1 MAATFESFKHR
12 WPLPLALAPGGGSV
26 VPVSGRFTWS
36 LRLLCC
42 AALGVTGYLA
52 VTAMLAGEVAGCG
65 GGAVWDC
72 DLALH
77 SRWSKVLTLPVSYPA
92 FGLYAVMLTALS
104 VCTPSAP
111 RSRLRLAWGVVTAGA
126 LLSGLAAF
134 WFIGLQ
140 IFAVGH
146 LCIYCIAA
154 HLCGLALCLAV
165 LWKRPL
171 GARTT
176 RRLAGLGMMGVALLI
191 AAQVFAAP
199 PQTFKVEHY
208 PSDVAT
214 NDSTAPP
221 ASDSGSKH
229 QEKKRTV
236 EVFEPPAGVPDD
248 AAEK

>member
-12 WPLPLALAPGGGSV
+12 WPLPLQLAPAGGGV
-26 VPVSGRFTWS
+26 APLSGRFTWS

-52 VTAMLAGEVAGCG
+52 VTAMRAGDVAGCG

-72 DLALH
+72 GVALH

-92 FGLYAVMLTALS
+92 FGLYAAMLTALS
-104 VCTPSAP
+104 VYTPSAP
-111 RSRLRLAWGVVTAGA
+111 RSRVQLAWGIVTAGA
-126 LLSGLAAF
+126 ILAGLAAV

-140 IFAVGH
+140 VFAVGH
-146 LCIYCIAA
+146 LCVYCIAA

-165 LWKRPL
+165 LWKQPL

-176 RRLAGLGMMGVALLI
+176 GQLAGLSAMGVALLI
-191 AAQVFAAP
+191 TAQVFAAP
-199 PQTFKVEHY
+199 PATFKVEHY
-208 PSDVAT
+208 PSEVVT
-214 NDSTAPP
+214 NNSTAP
-221 ASDSGSKH
+221 AVAEAGSKQ
-229 QEKKRTV
+229 QEKKRAV

-248 AAEK
+248 TPEK